1 MLYKY
6 KGIYFK
12 FIYFK
17 LVPTDFN
24 GWVLEV
30 TNFVS
35 HVSVENLPG
44 GSGKLSTII
53 YNHFAVSFL
62 KAIK

>member
-1 MLYKY
+1 MLYKH

-30 TNFVS
+30 TNFSS
-35 HVSVENLPG
+35 HFSVEILPG
-44 GSGKLSTII
+44 VSDKLSTII
-53 YNHFAVSFL
+53 NNHCAVSVS
-62 KAIK
+62 KVIK

>member
-1 MLYKY
+1 MLYKH

-12 FIYFK
+12 FICFK
-17 LVPTDFN
+17 LDPTDFN

-35 HVSVENLPG
+35 HVSVEILPG
-44 GSGKLSTII
+44 VSGKLSTII
-53 YNHFAVSFL
+53 YNHFAVSVS